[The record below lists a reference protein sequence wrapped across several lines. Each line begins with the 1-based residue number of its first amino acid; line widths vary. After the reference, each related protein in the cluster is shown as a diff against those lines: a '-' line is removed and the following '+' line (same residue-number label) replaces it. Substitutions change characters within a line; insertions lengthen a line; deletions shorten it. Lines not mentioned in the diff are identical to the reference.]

1 MNQLPHRTWVNA
13 NTSSARPGR
22 SIVILFTGLLACVW
36 TGAGCAGYQ
45 VGNRTLY
52 RQDVRTV
59 QVPIVESDSLR
70 RQLGERL
77 TEAIVKQLE
86 LNSSYKVVG
95 SADAADS
102 VLRCRLIGDQKRVL
116 AETRTDEMRAT
127 ALSFQ
132 VQMEWMDRRNQS
144 LLQRTELPLPSSLL
158 TIAQSKTMIA
168 ETGQSVAS
176 TQQAA
181 LDALARQI
189 VEQMEAAW

>member
-1 MNQLPHRTWVNA
+1 
-13 NTSSARPGR
+13 
-22 SIVILFTGLLACVW
+22 
-36 TGAGCAGYQ
+36 
-45 VGNRTLY
+45 
-52 RQDVRTV
+52 VRTV

>member
-1 MNQLPHRTWVNA
+1 M
-13 NTSSARPGR
+13 TS
-22 SIVILFTGLLACVW
+22 LLACAW
-36 TGAGCAGYQ
+36 TGAGCAGYR
-45 VGNRTLY
+45 VGNRSLY

-102 VLRCRLIGDQKRVL
+102 VLRCRLIGDQKRVV

-132 VQMEWMDRRNQS
+132 VQMEWVDRRNQS

-181 LDALARQI
+181 LEALARQI